1 MNVLI
6 AEDNKKKSKQI
17 MDFLVNSLNCKNE
30 NIVLVENKE
39 DVIDIL
45 GEKDFSFLVLD
56 MSLPRYR
63 NDNDDIKHLAGKDVL
78 IYMRHRRKFIPT
90 IVITQH
96 DVFGHHDSQI
106 SIDNLR
112 LDLTENF
119 SKFLVGVSGWDSSS
133 EQWKDEL
140 SNAFEVC
147 RKK

>member
-30 NIVLVENKE
+30 ILVENKE

-119 SKFLVGVSGWDSSS
+119 NKC
-133 EQWKDEL
+133 L
-140 SNAFEVC
+140 SCWGLWLGFIFRAME
-147 RKK
+147 R

>member
-1 MNVLI
+1 
-6 AEDNKKKSKQI
+6 
-17 MDFLVNSLNCKNE
+17 
-30 NIVLVENKE
+30 
-39 DVIDIL
+39 
-45 GEKDFSFLVLD
+45 

-112 LDLTENF
+112 LD
-119 SKFLVGVSGWDSSS
+119 GVSGWDSSS

-147 RKK
+147 RQK